1 MKFEN
6 ATLAAIARAVKENTD
21 RMKAQDALD
30 ELQQPT
36 GDYIEEVQEHG
47 EFTESGA
54 TLSRADFEDARA
66 NL

>member
-21 RMKAQDALD
+21 RMKAQDGLD
-30 ELQQPT
+30 ELQRPT
-36 GDYIEEVQEHG
+36 GDYIEEVQEYG